1 MVQLRF
7 QLSVDEIVNSISLYL
22 NDMNNLV
29 LNNIFRN

>member
-7 QLSVDEIVNSISLYL
+7 QLSVDEIVNSVSLYL
-22 NDMNNLV
+22 NDMNNHV